1 MNTQMMKKTSGWAV
15 ALLALALVQGCATG
29 PNANPA
35 DPLEPMNRAVF
46 GVNEKVDQAVVKP
59 VATAYQNT
67 VPALVRKGVT
77 NVFENFSDLWSS
89 VNNLL
94 QAKPEAAVNSFFRF
108 TTNSL
113 WGVGGIFDVATDLK
127 IPKTSENFGSTL
139 GRWGVG
145 SGPYLV
151 LPLLGPSSVRDSV
164 GSLVDMQ
171 GNVVSHSSNVPA
183 RNSAMA
189 LRAVNVR
196 ANLLTAGDLLE
207 AVSLDKYS
215 FVRDIYLQRR
225 RSSSGESAPAPAAE
239 ERYDLPESAASTG
252 EAAAPAA
259 VVAASAPA
267 SAPVSAAAPASAAQ

>member
-1 MNTQMMKKTSGWAV
+1 MMKKFSGWAV
-15 ALLALALVQGCATG
+15 ALLALALMQGCATG

-46 GVNEKVDQAVVKP
+46 NFNDKVDQAVVKP
-59 VATAYQNT
+59 VATVYQNT

-89 VNNLL
+89 VNSVL

-113 WGVGGIFDVATDLK
+113 WGVGGIFDVASDLN
-127 IPKTSENFGSTL
+127 IPKSPQNFGSTL

-151 LPLLGPSSVRDSV
+151 LPLFGPSSVRNTA
-164 GSLVDMQ
+164 GMLVDMQ
-171 GNVVSHSSNVPA
+171 GNLVSRTDNVPA
-183 RNSAMA
+183 RNSTTA

-196 ANLLTAGDLLE
+196 ANLLAAGDFLE

-215 FVRDIYLQRR
+215 FTRDIYLQRH
-225 RSSSGESAPAPAAE
+225 RSNKSDPAPAPAAE
-239 ERYDLPESAASTG
+239 ERYDLPESAA
-252 EAAAPAA
+252 ADANVAAP
-259 VVAASAPA
+259 VAAPA
-267 SAPVSAAAPASAAQ
+267 SAPVSAPVSASAAQ

>member
-1 MNTQMMKKTSGWAV
+1 MNMHTTMKKISGWAI
-15 ALLALALVQGCATG
+15 ALLALALMQGCATG

-46 GVNEKVDQAVVKP
+46 NLNDKVDQAVVKP
-59 VATAYQNT
+59 VATVYQNT
-67 VPALVRKGVT
+67 VPALVRQGVT

-89 VNNLL
+89 VNSVL

-113 WGVGGIFDVATDLK
+113 WGVGGLFDVASDLK
-127 IPKTSENFGSTL
+127 IPKSPQNFGRTL

-151 LPLLGPSSVRDSV
+151 LPLFGPSSVRDTV
-164 GSLVDMQ
+164 GTLVDMQ
-171 GNVVSHSSNVPA
+171 GNLVSHTDNVPA

-189 LRAVNVR
+189 LRAVDVR
-196 ANLLTAGDLLE
+196 ANLLAAGDFLE

-215 FVRDIYLQRR
+215 FARDIYLQRH
-225 RSSSGESAPAPAAE
+225 RSNKSEPAPAPAAE
-239 ERYDLPESAASTG
+239 ERYDLPEPAATD
-252 EAAAPAA
+252 AAAPVAA
-259 VVAASAPA
+259 PASAPA
-267 SAPVSAAAPASAAQ
+267 SAPVSASAPAAAAQ